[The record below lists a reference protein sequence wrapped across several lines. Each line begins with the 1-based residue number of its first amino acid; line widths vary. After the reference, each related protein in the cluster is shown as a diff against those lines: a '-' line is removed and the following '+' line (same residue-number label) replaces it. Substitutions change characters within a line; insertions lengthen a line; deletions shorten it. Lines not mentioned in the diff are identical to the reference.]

1 MKKAIFK
8 SLAFLFIFVL
18 LFLYFNDPPTGE
30 KYITDP
36 ARYLRTNDFVRE
48 TRGKSFVKVLP
59 DEIPSGTVPEYRY
72 WYYCALLGEPV
83 YSLSLKLSKCSP
95 EYVRAERQRMTDLD
109 GFIKFDTADG
119 ELWIKEENLNNFER
133 YYDDELLDGCE
144 YPFEIVSLGDDGT
157 ISYLEAYV
165 VEGLIF
171 LPEIEAELKQVYE
184 IIQNSSQFERLSG
197 GKTRADYTRKILA
210 FH

>member
-1 MKKAIFK
+1 
-8 SLAFLFIFVL
+8 
-18 LFLYFNDPPTGE
+18 
-30 KYITDP
+30 
-36 ARYLRTNDFVRE
+36 
-48 TRGKSFVKVLP
+48 
-59 DEIPSGTVPEYRY
+59 
-72 WYYCALLGEPV
+72 
-83 YSLSLKLSKCSP
+83 
-95 EYVRAERQRMTDLD
+95 MTDLD

-119 ELWIKEENLNNFER
+119 ELWIKEESINNFER
-133 YYDDELLDGCE
+133 YYDDVLLDGCE
-144 YPFEIVSLGDDGT
+144 YPFEIVSFGDDST

-171 LPEIEAELKQVYE
+171 LPEIEDELKQVFE